1 MQFNNI
7 IPIGDHCI
15 IAQILKQLNIR
26 KKAYPFDWNCYKD
39 MIDTSIHININI
51 INELIQVNNNLQD
64 ITLITHKMLKNSNLI
79 FPHDDIS
86 NPDVIQKFIRRMER
100 LYNDIIDNSKNLYIL
115 CTRFIIIP
123 KEEILNFYKTIIK
136 YNPESKILLISG
148 IDHPYFINLKNENI
162 IFKYLMNY
170 DPKDF
175 YDFDYSHFRPEFS
188 KYISSLNLTIKV
200 PLILE

>member
-1 MQFNNI
+1 MNFDNI

-15 IAQILKQLNIR
+15 VAQILKQLNIR

-39 MIDTSIHININI
+39 MTDTSIHINI

-64 ITLITHKMLKNSNLI
+64 ITLITHKMLNNPDLI

-86 NPDVIQKFIRRMER
+86 NSDVVEKFIRRMVR
-100 LYNDIIDNSKNLYIL
+100 LHNDIVDNSKNLYIL
-115 CTRFIIIP
+115 CTRFIIISE
-123 KEEILNFYKTIIK
+123 EEILNFYKTIIK
-136 YNPESKILLISG
+136 YNLNSKIILISG

-188 KYISSLNLTIKV
+188 KYISSLNLTIN
-200 PLILE
+200 I